1 MRIVWYS
8 YTVFVPCTVLYEI
21 PINVADKTLSSK
33 YFIQVLS
40 FVTPVH
46 ITQVA
51 TRVGPNYILHS
62 RN

>member
-33 YFIQVLS
+33 YLYKYC
-40 FVTPVH
+40 H
-46 ITQVA
+46 
-51 TRVGPNYILHS
+51 L
-62 RN
+62 